1 MSSSSEDS
9 EEFPGRLLH
18 QAALWD
24 NAELLED
31 LLHGDQ
37 ITHINC
43 QDAWGRTPLHAAA
56 TTNDSKCLRILL
68 QAGADPNIKSGS
80 RVDGRTCLH
89 VAAEH
94 GAVNN
99 ISLLLAHGADLLA
112 QDDHGLTALDIAE
125 QAEHEP
131 CMKLLKESADAKE
144 IVRQELHMALREAC
158 AKGDVSRAKAILSS
172 LDGDSESIINSAPS
186 GSCTL
191 LYRACEEG
199 QKDLVRLLLEHN
211 ADGRIHPETKYSP
224 LYIACYYGRKDIAEI
239 LLKRF
244 PYLVSVYTVERWL
257 PLHACTFTGHVAVL
271 ELLLRHPYPPE
282 ILRKFKDRSG
292 NWEYEIAFDINS
304 RDVSGQSVL
313 YAACYAGHQKMVDI
327 LLKYRVPAKRV
338 KRSEDVNDN
347 SVKEES
353 SPLSESSEDRRN
365 SGSSETLSP
374 SRPRIA
380 GSIHSLMTKLNL
392 VRGEPDNGESLIS
405 PLNVD
410 LYCNNNSETALHVAV
425 KNKHHNIVSLLLA
438 AGANPNLRMYL
449 PDDESMRQAN
459 DDYVFTGSTALVEA
473 CRNRDLG
480 MLDLLLRNYAR
491 DDECKAL
498 FIAAQNKEE
507 LIVSKL
513 LALKAHADPEY
524 KVNKRSFEVKP
535 SQQFSCLSNM
545 SSVGVYSSL
554 FPTVPVMIN
563 WHGQRCLSYLKHQWF
578 IDASVNL
585 NPKLKLSPKNQ
596 GIALYAI
603 TRLDISNNSLA
614 HLPEMIFQLPSLRIL
629 NASQN
634 KLEHLPVM
642 IGQSLVDGTVT
653 LPRKGR
659 RNHAFPNPISVL
671 EEIHLKDNRLVSL
684 PEGLFLLPALQHLD
698 VSNNKLVALP
708 FKMWSAPKLRELNAS
723 FNLLHSLPVRPE
735 DATHDYGNVDGSY
748 EMSDEESI
756 SSTDQNVSFEEF
768 SEETSSLRKT
778 HDSKNILSLDKHGN
792 IVTCCRTRELT
803 HHSLWSSSVQ
813 VQESFSPTE
822 GNECGTHSQ
831 LQSLNLSHNSFSCVP
846 QGLACLAVNLSRLYL
861 AYNRLSEIGTAN
873 CYPVGLKQLDLS
885 HNCIF
890 SWNSLLRT
898 RRTSHSTPGSR
909 SRGSH
914 SSVGS
919 LGTPPHCI
927 HRRHTR
933 LESLRTL
940 VLADNQLTRLV
951 LHMDESEFTVINEVE
966 ENDSPVRSVTP
977 VKHRLL
983 FPSLSMLDISNNR
996 LRELPINLHDLTN
1009 LSVLNIAGNRDITE
1023 LPPEMGLLSRL
1034 WNLNTRGC
1042 SLQEPLKS
1050 MIDSKKYKTMD
1061 VIGYLKSILEDARP
1075 YARMKLMIVG
1085 VQGIGKTS
1093 LLEQLRHE
1101 GSGSYK
1107 KKPVEN
1113 GNKNKIQ
1120 EQPKEQ
1126 LCQLL
1131 ESILVIGFMRRK
1143 FEVKVIMVPTW
1154 DFGGQKEYY
1163 ATHQYFLSKRSLYLV
1178 VWNICDGEKGVE
1190 EILQWLVNIQAR
1202 APNSPVL
1209 IVGTHY
1215 DLVKE
1220 KFPPSWSEDLQQM
1233 IRNRFINVIDADKL
1247 GLPRVLDTIEVSC
1260 KTRHNVKLLCN
1271 FVYDTV
1277 FSLKTPGSK
1286 ERLLEQKIPASYLAL
1301 EDVIGSL
1308 AMERRAQG
1316 RDPVLPADRYQSLVT
1331 HEMANR
1337 GYKPFRDIA
1346 ELNQATT
1353 FLHEN
1358 GVLLHYEDVTLKDLY
1373 FLDPQWLCDMLAHV
1387 VTIREINPFVR
1398 CGLMKLEDLK
1408 HVFKS
1413 SSCAP
1418 IDAKSY
1424 IVSLLN
1430 KFEVALTWD
1439 NRTLL
1444 IPSLLPSEDQVVKGV
1459 PGMEMKIPVRSRGW
1473 SARSKKFSN
1482 LPSGGNIVGGSSTSL
1497 MAKEDNRLFRP
1508 HFNLNISHQSI
1519 GSPKRDTKD
1528 LASTLLMKRQNRP
1541 FLISHKSAPHSAI
1554 RRLLLMSYFPSGFW
1568 SRLLTRI
1575 LADDA
1580 IVDIVKN
1587 YFVVPEEVVSD
1598 YDLSSLLGG
1607 QAEWSCWQTG
1617 MELHYAHTILFRLKE
1632 VLPFVGTKESHYSL
1646 KKNCPVSG
1654 EKNSCCHGGHMP
1666 DYKGMKFLI
1675 KLEGNWSDV
1684 EVKNSALL
1692 EIYLPN
1698 EAVEIR
1704 KKSLD
1709 NEETSTEADL
1719 LPQGIQSVVLDPSPE
1734 CVAKL
1739 QALAVDHIDTYPTL
1753 GTRFVHTSEGKF
1765 LVTRIVPCPAC
1776 LDCHGY
1782 HEGVSNHPQGP
1793 MLPENWGSFVE
1804 MNPLYC
1810 SMTGSVLSQALRGAC
1825 AQRNS
1830 SNLSNEA
1837 AALPPPISPEE
1848 DKQSWG
1854 SQGSR
1859 GSRASFGSD
1868 GDSGV
1873 GPDSTFSR
1881 YKKLKNKLK
1890 YIYYQCNTK
1899 HNPNYITLLQIGSQ
1913 ELVVFS
1919 RSWS

>member
-1 MSSSSEDS
+1 ML
-9 EEFPGRLLH
+9 EF
-18 QAALWD
+18 
-24 NAELLED
+24 
-31 LLHGDQ
+31 
-37 ITHINC
+37 
-43 QDAWGRTPLHAAA
+43 
-56 TTNDSKCLRILL
+56 
-68 QAGADPNIKSGS
+68 GASFTLNI
-80 RVDGRTCLH
+80 H
-89 VAAEH
+89 
-94 GAVNN
+94 
-99 ISLLLAHGADLLA
+99 
-112 QDDHGLTALDIAE
+112 
-125 QAEHEP
+125 
-131 CMKLLKESADAKE
+131 AKE

-239 LLKRF
+239 LLKILYLNRF

-257 PLHACTFTGHVAVL
+257 PLHACTFTGHVTTL

-425 KNKHHNIVSLLLA
+425 KNKHHNIVSLLLT

-459 DDYVFTGSTALVEA
+459 DDYVFTEA
-473 CRNRDLG
+473 CRIEILDA
-480 MLDLLLRNYAR
+480 DLLLR
-491 DDECKAL
+491 
-498 FIAAQNKEE
+498 IM
-507 LIVSKL
+507 
-513 LALKAHADPEY
+513 LATMNAHADPEY

-545 SSVGVYSSL
+545 SSIGVYSSL

-659 RNHAFPNPISVL
+659 RNYAFPNPISVL

-768 SEETSSLRKT
+768 SEEPSSLRKT

-813 VQESFSPTE
+813 VQESFSPAE

-846 QGLACLAVNLSRLYL
+846 QGLACLACQIRKQNDNPLTQKLFTCSFISYYIRILNLFS
-861 AYNRLSEIGTAN
+861 LSEIGTAN
-873 CYPVGLKQLDLS
+873 CYPVSLKQLDLS

-890 SWNSLLRT
+890 SWNSLLRSESLENIETVSTSSSCYALNENLRSSKTSTCFKT

-966 ENDSPVRSVTP
+966 ENDVSFSQVR
-977 VKHRLL
+977 
-983 FPSLSMLDISNNR
+983 F
-996 LRELPINLHDLTN
+996 
-1009 LSVLNIAGNRDITE
+1009 
-1023 LPPEMGLLSRL
+1023 
-1034 WNLNTRGC
+1034 
-1042 SLQEPLKS
+1042 
-1050 MIDSKKYKTMD
+1050 
-1061 VIGYLKSILEDARP
+1061 
-1075 YARMKLMIVG
+1075 
-1085 VQGIGKTS
+1085 
-1093 LLEQLRHE
+1093 
-1101 GSGSYK
+1101 
-1107 KKPVEN
+1107 
-1113 GNKNKIQ
+1113 
-1120 EQPKEQ
+1120 
-1126 LCQLL
+1126 
-1131 ESILVIGFMRRK
+1131 
-1143 FEVKVIMVPTW
+1143 
-1154 DFGGQKEYY
+1154 
-1163 ATHQYFLSKRSLYLV
+1163 
-1178 VWNICDGEKGVE
+1178 
-1190 EILQWLVNIQAR
+1190 
-1202 APNSPVL
+1202 
-1209 IVGTHY
+1209 
-1215 DLVKE
+1215 
-1220 KFPPSWSEDLQQM
+1220 
-1233 IRNRFINVIDADKL
+1233 
-1247 GLPRVLDTIEVSC
+1247 
-1260 KTRHNVKLLCN
+1260 
-1271 FVYDTV
+1271 
-1277 FSLKTPGSK
+1277 
-1286 ERLLEQKIPASYLAL
+1286 
-1301 EDVIGSL
+1301 
-1308 AMERRAQG
+1308 
-1316 RDPVLPADRYQSLVT
+1316 
-1331 HEMANR
+1331 
-1337 GYKPFRDIA
+1337 
-1346 ELNQATT
+1346 
-1353 FLHEN
+1353 
-1358 GVLLHYEDVTLKDLY
+1358 
-1373 FLDPQWLCDMLAHV
+1373 
-1387 VTIREINPFVR
+1387 
-1398 CGLMKLEDLK
+1398 
-1408 HVFKS
+1408 
-1413 SSCAP
+1413 
-1418 IDAKSY
+1418 
-1424 IVSLLN
+1424 
-1430 KFEVALTWD
+1430 
-1439 NRTLL
+1439 
-1444 IPSLLPSEDQVVKGV
+1444 
-1459 PGMEMKIPVRSRGW
+1459 
-1473 SARSKKFSN
+1473 
-1482 LPSGGNIVGGSSTSL
+1482 
-1497 MAKEDNRLFRP
+1497 
-1508 HFNLNISHQSI
+1508 
-1519 GSPKRDTKD
+1519 
-1528 LASTLLMKRQNRP
+1528 
-1541 FLISHKSAPHSAI
+1541 
-1554 RRLLLMSYFPSGFW
+1554 
-1568 SRLLTRI
+1568 
-1575 LADDA
+1575 
-1580 IVDIVKN
+1580 
-1587 YFVVPEEVVSD
+1587 
-1598 YDLSSLLGG
+1598 
-1607 QAEWSCWQTG
+1607 
-1617 MELHYAHTILFRLKE
+1617 
-1632 VLPFVGTKESHYSL
+1632 
-1646 KKNCPVSG
+1646 
-1654 EKNSCCHGGHMP
+1654 
-1666 DYKGMKFLI
+1666 
-1675 KLEGNWSDV
+1675 
-1684 EVKNSALL
+1684 
-1692 EIYLPN
+1692 
-1698 EAVEIR
+1698 
-1704 KKSLD
+1704 
-1709 NEETSTEADL
+1709 
-1719 LPQGIQSVVLDPSPE
+1719 
-1734 CVAKL
+1734 
-1739 QALAVDHIDTYPTL
+1739 
-1753 GTRFVHTSEGKF
+1753 
-1765 LVTRIVPCPAC
+1765 
-1776 LDCHGY
+1776 
-1782 HEGVSNHPQGP
+1782 
-1793 MLPENWGSFVE
+1793 
-1804 MNPLYC
+1804 
-1810 SMTGSVLSQALRGAC
+1810 
-1825 AQRNS
+1825 
-1830 SNLSNEA
+1830 
-1837 AALPPPISPEE
+1837 
-1848 DKQSWG
+1848 
-1854 SQGSR
+1854 
-1859 GSRASFGSD
+1859 
-1868 GDSGV
+1868 
-1873 GPDSTFSR
+1873 
-1881 YKKLKNKLK
+1881 
-1890 YIYYQCNTK
+1890 
-1899 HNPNYITLLQIGSQ
+1899 
-1913 ELVVFS
+1913 
-1919 RSWS
+1919 